1 MTIGLTM
8 NEGLGLAIVLLV
20 LVVAVLIVVA
30 LLMAIKTMDSL
41 RRNIE
46 DLRQSPSVMSG
57 DQYVVFQQGLNQQGL
72 NQQGLHQQGAIGR
85 PLAVLER
92 GNDPIW
98 SDRPMTAGIEAA
110 SRLAYLT
117 FSSPIIKTIALGS
130 GTLRAV
136 RSFRRG

>member
-8 NEGLGLAIVLLV
+8 NEGLGLAIVLVV

-46 DLRQSPSVMSG
+46 DLRQGPSAMSG
-57 DQYVVFQQGLNQQGL
+57 DQYVVF
-72 NQQGLHQQGAIGR
+72 QQGLHQQGAIGR
-85 PLAVLER
+85 PLVALER

-110 SRLAYLT
+110 SRLAYLA